1 MKKKSSLFRIIPS
14 KTRSSFN
21 HKTLLHYRV
30 VRPLRILVY
39 ALDRTP
45 SILSIRRCHLS
56 KSTCEVG
63 SHKKRFLPYFSI
75 QRTRFQRRWNFHNQC
90 DKRMYCMKMCLLQKV
105 KRYYTSNGIR
115 DGCIIEPE
123 LKRNDTLLRSK

>member
-14 KTRSSFN
+14 KTRNSFN
-21 HKTLLHYRV
+21 HKTLLHYLV

-39 ALDRTP
+39 ALDKTP

-63 SHKKRFLPYFSI
+63 SQTKRDLYLTSVS
-75 QRTRFQRRWNFHNQC
+75 RGR
-90 DKRMYCMKMCLLQKV
+90 V
-105 KRYYTSNGIR
+105 SNG
-115 DGCIIEPE
+115 DGIFIIGATKECIVWKCVYC
-123 LKRNDTLLRSK
+123 KRPNDITRLMESEMDALSNQNWNEIIYF